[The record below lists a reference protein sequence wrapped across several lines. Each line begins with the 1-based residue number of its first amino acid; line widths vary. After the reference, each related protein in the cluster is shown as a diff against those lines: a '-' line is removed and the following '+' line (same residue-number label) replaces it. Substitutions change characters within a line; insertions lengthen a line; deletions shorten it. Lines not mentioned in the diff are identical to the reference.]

1 MSDLTLKSMGVACA
15 VGSVWFAA
23 HMFTHQEG
31 GPRVNAME
39 DFAIFAQPNRI
50 HAVEAAVKAAAVESD
65 SHRTG
70 RAITIDMTPIGVV
83 PTNPSHKP
91 ATPRREVKIVELN
104 ADDALLE
111 TSDGYRRVRAGDE
124 IPELGKIIS
133 IRRMGEYWVVVA
145 SVRSLAQAAPPMET
159 GAPQGPEK
167 P

>member
-1 MSDLTLKSMGVACA
+1 MSDMALKSVGVACA

-50 HAVEAAVKAAAVESD
+50 HAVEAAVRAAAVESD
-65 SHRTG
+65 ARRTG
-70 RAITIDMTPIGVV
+70 RAIAIDMTPIGVV

-91 ATPRREVKIVELN
+91 GTPRRDVRIVEMN
-104 ADDALLE
+104 AEDALLE
-111 TSDGYRRVRAGDE
+111 TADGYRRVKAGDE
-124 IPELGKIIS
+124 IPEIGKIIS

-145 SVRSLAQAAPPMET
+145 SMRSLAQAAPPVESEV
-159 GAPQGPEK
+159 PQDSSK